1 VLLPHA
7 TVLTP
12 NLREADV
19 LLDAPIGTLRE
30 QHEAARALGALGA
43 ATGVV
48 TGEHAVTGIG
58 SEAVDVVWDGR
69 SVSELRGP
77 RIDIACPRE
86 ELRLPGDRRRRRV
99 TAQPER
105 GQSGRLT
112 HRR

>member
-19 LLDAPIGTLRE
+19 LLDAPIGTLR
-30 QHEAARALGALGA
+30 
-43 ATGVV
+43 
-48 TGEHAVTGIG
+48 IG

-69 SVSELRGP
+69 SVYELRGP

-99 TAQPER
+99 TARPER